1 MNKRFL
7 TTLTLILL
15 TAMALPAFSQKFP
28 GFSQTKTGLYYKIYK
43 TGTDTLTPRTGN
55 YVEFEMLYHG
65 KSHGKDS
72 VFFDSRKQEN
82 PTPVKFFLPLPGF
95 KGDLN
100 EGIAM
105 LAKGDSGVFIVNADS
120 LIFKTFKM
128 KQRPPGIDSNGY
140 FYFHL
145 HLLSFQTPEGMI
157 FNEEILLKK
166 YVEDNKITATP
177 NSLGLYIIETQPG
190 SGIKI
195 DSGCQVKMN
204 YRVTLLD
211 GGKELFST
219 FERPE
224 PVKFEYGK
232 RIDTQGFEYAVST
245 LKKGS
250 KARIII
256 PSSLAFGRRGSGT
269 LVAPYQSL
277 IYDVE
282 IVDVKTKADYDNEQ
296 LENQKA
302 DQMKSDSLKNAEP
315 VLRDKYLKDNK
326 ITVKPQPDGLYYIQ
340 VSAGTGPQ
348 ADAGKTVKV
357 HYTGK
362 LLNGKVFDSSVERN
376 TPIEFM
382 LGRGQVIKGWDEG
395 ISMMKQGGKAILI
408 IPSAIGYSDRDMGV
422 IPPYSTLVFDVE
434 LVDVK

>member
-1 MNKRFL
+1 MNKRFF
-7 TTLTLILL
+7 TAATLILL
-15 TAMALPAFSQKFP
+15 AAMASSAFSQKFP
-28 GFSQTKTGLYYKIYK
+28 GFSKTKTGLYYKIYK

-55 YVEFEMLYHG
+55 YVEFDMIYHG

-72 VFFDSRKQEN
+72 VFFNSQKQGN
-82 PTPVKFFLPLPGF
+82 PVPVKFFLPRPGF

-105 LAKGDSGVFIVNADS
+105 LAKGDSGVFIVNSDS

-128 KQRPPGIDSNGY
+128 KQRPAGIDSNGY

-157 FNEEILLKK
+157 FKEEQQLKK
-166 YVEDNKITATP
+166 YVEDNKITAKP
-177 NSLGLYIIETQPG
+177 NSMGLYIIETQLG
-190 SGIKI
+190 TGVKI

-204 YRVTLLD
+204 YRVSLLD
-211 GGKELFST
+211 GKELFST
-219 FERPE
+219 YERPD

-232 RIDTQGFEYAVST
+232 KIDTPGFEYAVST

-250 KARIII
+250 KAKFIV

-269 LVAPYQSL
+269 SVAPYTSL

-282 IVDVKTKADYDNEQ
+282 ILDVKTKAEYEKEQ
-296 LENQKA
+296 SEIQKSE
-302 DQMKSDSLKNAEP
+302 QMKADSLKNSEAGLLE
-315 VLRDKYLKDNK
+315 KYLKDNN
-326 ITVKPQPDGLYYIQ
+326 INVKPQPDGLYYIP
-340 VSAGTGPQ
+340 VLAGSGPK
-348 ADAGKTVKV
+348 AEAGKTVKV

-362 LLNGKVFDSSVERN
+362 LLNGKVFDSSVERKN
-376 TPIEFM
+376 PIEFM

-395 ISMMKQGGKAILI
+395 IAMMNQGGKATLI

-434 LVDVK
+434 LVEVK

>member
-1 MNKRFL
+1 MNARFR
-7 TTLTLILL
+7 TAVTVLL
-15 TAMALPAFSQKFP
+15 LAAMASSSFSQKFP
-28 GFSQTKTGLYYKIYK
+28 GFSKTKTGLYYKIYK

-55 YVEFEMLYHG
+55 YVEFDMIYHG

-72 VFFDSRKQEN
+72 VFFNSQKQEN
-82 PTPVKFFLPLPGF
+82 PVPVKFFLPRPGF

-105 LAKGDSGVFIVNADS
+105 LAKGDSGVFIVNSDS

-128 KQRPPGIDSNGY
+128 KQRPAGIDSNGY

-157 FNEEILLKK
+157 FKEEQQLKK
-166 YVEDNKITATP
+166 YVEDNKITTNP
-177 NSLGLYIIETQPG
+177 NSMGLYIIETQPG
-190 SGIKI
+190 TGVKI

-204 YRVTLLD
+204 YRVSLLD
-211 GGKELFST
+211 GKELFST
-219 FERPE
+219 YERPD

-232 RIDTQGFEYAVST
+232 KIDTPGFEYAVST

-250 KARIII
+250 KAKFII

-269 LVAPYQSL
+269 SVAPYTSL

-282 IVDVKTKADYDNEQ
+282 ILDVKTKAEYEKEQ
-296 LENQKA
+296 SENQKSE
-302 DQMKSDSLKNAEP
+302 QMKADSLKNAEAG
-315 VLRDKYLKDNK
+315 LLEKYLKDNN
-326 ITVKPQPDGLYYIQ
+326 INVKPQPDGLYYIP
-340 VSAGTGPQ
+340 VLAGSGPK
-348 ADAGKTVKV
+348 AEAGKTVKV

-362 LLNGKVFDSSVERN
+362 LLNGKVFDSSVERKN
-376 TPIEFM
+376 PIEFM

-395 ISMMKQGGKAILI
+395 ISMMKQGGKATLI

-434 LVDVK
+434 LVEVK

>member
-1 MNKRFL
+1 MNKRFF
-7 TTLTLILL
+7 TAATLILL
-15 TAMALPAFSQKFP
+15 AAMASSAFSQKFP
-28 GFSQTKTGLYYKIYK
+28 GFSKTKTGLYYKIYK

-55 YVEFEMLYHG
+55 YVEFDMIYHG

-72 VFFDSRKQEN
+72 VFFNSQKQEN
-82 PTPVKFFLPLPGF
+82 PVPVKFFLPRPGF

-105 LAKGDSGVFIVNADS
+105 LAKGDSGVFIVNSDS

-128 KQRPPGIDSNGY
+128 KQRPAGIDSNGY

-157 FNEEILLKK
+157 FKEEQQLKK
-166 YVEDNKITATP
+166 YVEDNKITAKP
-177 NSLGLYIIETQPG
+177 NSMGLYIIETQLG
-190 SGIKI
+190 TGVKI

-204 YRVTLLD
+204 YRVSLLD
-211 GGKELFST
+211 GKELFST
-219 FERPE
+219 YERPD

-232 RIDTQGFEYAVST
+232 KIDTPGFEYAVST

-250 KARIII
+250 KAKFIV

-269 LVAPYQSL
+269 SVAPYTSL

-282 IVDVKTKADYDNEQ
+282 ILDVKTKAEYEKEQ
-296 LENQKA
+296 SEIQKSE
-302 DQMKSDSLKNAEP
+302 QMKADSLKNAEAG
-315 VLRDKYLKDNK
+315 LLEKYLKDNN
-326 ITVKPQPDGLYYIQ
+326 INVKPQPDGLYYIP
-340 VSAGTGPQ
+340 VLAGSGPK
-348 ADAGKTVKV
+348 AEAGKTVKV

-362 LLNGKVFDSSVERN
+362 LLNGKVFDSSVERKN
-376 TPIEFM
+376 PIEFM

-395 ISMMKQGGKAILI
+395 IAMMNQGGKATLI

-434 LVDVK
+434 LVEVK